1 MTRCYQPHWY
11 RPRVLSWWGKLLV
24 ISVAALAL
32 GLSLQGLFWA
42 IYYVGQAIC
51 AAKGGCS

>member
-1 MTRCYQPHWY
+1 MSVYQPTRNKARTLTPLGWI
-11 RPRVLSWWGKLLV
+11 VCV
-24 ISVAALAL
+24 SVAALAL